1 MERELRNQTVT
12 RYLTP
17 LREGGSLPALVEA
30 DDGFKYVLKF
40 KGGGHGPKSLIAE
53 LIGGEIA
60 RTIGL
65 KVPELVFLDVSE
77 EFGRTEPD
85 VEVQDLLKA
94 SRGLNLGLHF
104 LSGALSL
111 DAYSNPVDSLTASK
125 IVWLDSFI
133 TNVDRTQRNTN
144 MLVWHGEPWLI
155 DHGASLYFQHSWL
168 DPILAAK
175 SPFNYIKDHV
185 LIRKAS
191 MIEKAEEEIKNL
203 LSDNEIDSIVDL
215 LPDQWLE
222 WEGNQLKVEEIKN
235 VYRVFLKE
243 RLSNSQIFVNHVI
256 ETRKS
261 II

>member
-1 MERELRNQTVT
+1 MEREIRNQTVT
-12 RYLTP
+12 RYITP
-17 LREGGSLPALVEA
+17 LREGGSLPALIEA

-53 LIGGEIA
+53 LIGGEVA

-65 KVPELVFLDVSE
+65 KVPELVFLEVGE

-104 LSGALSL
+104 LSGALPL
-111 DAYSNPVDSLTASK
+111 DAYSSPVDSFTASK
-125 IVWLDSFI
+125 IVWLDSFL

-168 DPILAAK
+168 DPVEAAM
-175 SPFNYIKDHV
+175 SQFNYIRDHV
-185 LIRKAS
+185 FIRRAS
-191 MIEKAEEEIKNL
+191 MIKDAEEEIKTL
-203 LSDNEIDSIVDL
+203 LSDKEIDSIVDL
-215 LPDQWLE
+215 LPDQWLV
-222 WEGNQLKVEEIKN
+222 WEENSQNVEDIRN

-243 RLSNSQIFVNHVI
+243 RLHNSQIFVNHAI
-256 ETRKS
+256 ESRKS
-261 II
+261 LI